1 MISPRPQAAA
11 AVPLLQRAQLQV
23 QANRY
28 AYLQKVNAAKM
39 VQKIV
44 TR

>member
-1 MISPRPQAAA
+1 MTNQSTPAPPL
-11 AVPLLQRAQLQV
+11 PLLQRAQLQT

-28 AYLQKVNAAKM
+28 AYLVRANSAKL

-44 TR
+44 NS

>member
-1 MISPRPQAAA
+1 MTLSATAQQQ
-11 AVPLLQRAQLQV
+11 PLLKRAQLQT

-28 AYLQKVNAAKM
+28 AYLVRANAVKL

-44 TR
+44 NS

>member
-1 MISPRPQAAA
+1 MTTQATP
-11 AVPLLQRAQLQV
+11 VQQLPLLQRAQLQT

-28 AYLQKVNAAKM
+28 AYLVRANSVKL

-44 TR
+44 NS

>member
-1 MISPRPQAAA
+1 MTSSTPRPQQS
-11 AVPLLQRAQLQV
+11 LLQRAQLQT

-28 AYLQKVNAAKM
+28 AYLVRSNAVKL

-44 TR
+44 NS

>member
-1 MISPRPQAAA
+1 MTTTRTPAPAL
-11 AVPLLQRAQLQV
+11 PLLQRAQLQT

-28 AYLQKVNAAKM
+28 AYLQKQNAAKL

-44 TR
+44 NS